1 MARYVVV
8 EVYPVELV
16 DIVCEVVRKKFQEL
30 LGIRVIKGSLLPV
43 FKCRNRIVF
52 RVTTRLLPYLRA
64 SIALVRQIEN
74 KPVLIVSRRV
84 TGSLR
89 KAKAQACSLE
99 PLIV

>member
-8 EVYPVELV
+8 EVYPAELL
-16 DIVCEVVRKKFQEL
+16 DAVCDAVRRKFQEL
-30 LGIRVIKGSLLPV
+30 LGVRIIKGSLLPV
-43 FKCRNRIVF
+43 FRHKNRVVF

-64 SIALVRQIEN
+64 SIVLVRHVEER
-74 KPVLIVSRRV
+74 PVLVVSRRV

-99 PLIV
+99 PLI